1 MGALLIA
8 THFVLG
14 YTLNTY
20 NLPIIRGVLQKRE
33 RRKLRKIGV
42 VMDSTG
48 YLPDDILEQFQI
60 RVIPLN
66 VNIGDEVFFETELSN
81 VIFFEKLSHIAGLS
95 TTSQPS
101 VGAFL
106 EIYESLFSEGVE
118 DIVSIHISSA
128 ISGTFHSA
136 QMAKDLASN
145 SNIHLF
151 DSRSSALGLGVL
163 AWAAAEWADQ
173 GMSALQ
179 IMEQLQILKPQTELY
194 FIVNTLE
201 NLRKGG
207 RIGGA
212 AALVGTILQIKPILY
227 FNSDAQIDVFD
238 KVRSRSRAWQR
249 VLEELNRAL
258 SSGKRYRICVMHVN
272 IPEEGKIL
280 LNELKARFPE
290 HEVRL
295 FEAGAVIAT
304 HIGPG
309 AFGLTFH
316 PWPIL

>member
-1 MGALLIA
+1 
-8 THFVLG
+8 
-14 YTLNTY
+14 
-20 NLPIIRGVLQKRE
+20 
-33 RRKLRKIGV
+33 
-42 VMDSTG
+42 MDSTG
-48 YLPDDILEQFQI
+48 YLTKHILEQFQI
-60 RVIPLN
+60 EVVPLN
-66 VNIGDEVFFETELSN
+66 VNIGDETFFETELSN
-81 VIFFEKLSHIAGLS
+81 VVFFEKLSHISGLS

-101 VGAFL
+101 VGVFL
-106 EIYESLFSEGVE
+106 ETYESLFLEGVE

-128 ISGTFHSA
+128 ISGTFQSA
-136 QMAKDLASN
+136 KMAKDLAS
-145 SNIHLF
+145 SPNIHIF

-163 AWAAAEWADQ
+163 AWAAAEWANQ
-173 GMSALQ
+173 GLSALR
-179 IMEQLQILKPQTELY
+179 IMTELHNLKQQTELY

-212 AALVGTILQIKPILY
+212 AALVGTLLQIKPILY
-227 FNSDAQIDVFD
+227 FNQHAQIDVFD

-249 VLEELNRAL
+249 VLDELNRAL

-272 IPEEGKIL
+272 IPEEGNTL

-290 HEVRL
+290 HEVCL

-316 PWPIL
+316 PWPLL